1 MIKQTWN
8 ISSGEKLRILRLHE
22 SATKNL
28 YLIKEQEINPQ
39 DNENIVYSRDE
50 KDPNRYYIFQKE
62 AVGGVKPIDW
72 NLEYTIIGDNPD
84 EGAFIAEAVEVDSE
98 NRPLK
103 FRLLKDRPLP
113 YFDLDNPEY
122 NQFKFAAKKER
133 DGSLQHYW
141 NYDPLTAKSLI
152 NKPEAGLNYFAVI
165 LVKDGRERFAV
176 VPIQVNATNNW
187 RYEYDDEIM
196 YADIKKGQVV
206 ELVPRKNVIY
216 DPKTNWWFGFA
227 LGSTFPFYDV
237 YRYLPKDTPTPQ
249 EIPGE
254 ETKIETPK
262 PINFGDNFP
271 NNVSYPDKESVF
283 EKPEY
288 SQFQKFIKGNDL
300 SKFTFLIQASASK
313 CAAGT
318 MEAKGGTRW
327 ENDTTTYPDVKV
339 DPNAD
344 KNDVGNL
351 NLTKA
356 RAQHFKDFLI
366 ENNPELKNAKFEV
379 VAQGSLGTCG
389 TKLEQRKNRK
399 VLLTIQKT
407 TN

>member
-1 MIKQTWN
+1 MIKQSWN
-8 ISSGEKLRILRLHE
+8 MSSEEKLRILNLHE
-22 SATKNL
+22 SATRNL
-28 YLIKEQEINPQ
+28 YLIKEQEVSPQ
-39 DNENIVYSRDE
+39 DNENIVYSRDS
-50 KDPNRYYIFQKE
+50 KDPNRYFIFQPE
-62 AVGGVKPIDW
+62 AVGGVIPIDW
-72 NLEYTIIGDNPD
+72 NRPYYVIGDNPD
-84 EGAFIAEAVEVDSE
+84 EGAFIAEVVEKDSE
-98 NRPLK
+98 NRPTE
-103 FRLLKDRPLP
+103 FRLLKDKPLP
-113 YFDLDNPEY
+113 YYDLDDPKY
-122 NQFKFAAKKER
+122 NQFKFAARKGK
-133 DGSLQHYW
+133 DGNFQHYW
-141 NYDPLTAKSLI
+141 NYDQLTANSLI
-152 NKPEAGLNYFAVI
+152 GPPNAGLNYFAVI
-165 LVKDGRERFAV
+165 LVKDGRERYAV
-176 VPIQVNATNNW
+176 VPIQVNATHNW
-187 RYEYDDEIM
+187 MYEYDNEIM

-206 ELVPRKNVIY
+206 ELVPRKDVIY
-216 DPKTNWWFGFA
+216 DPKTNWSYGFI
-227 LGSTFPFYDV
+227 LGTTFPFYDV
-237 YRYLPKDTPTPQ
+237 YRYLPIEEPIPTK
-249 EIPGE
+249 EIPGTE
-254 ETKIETPK
+254 IEPPK
-262 PINFGDNFP
+262 PTNFGDNFP

-288 SQFQKFIKGNDL
+288 SQFQKFIKGNDI